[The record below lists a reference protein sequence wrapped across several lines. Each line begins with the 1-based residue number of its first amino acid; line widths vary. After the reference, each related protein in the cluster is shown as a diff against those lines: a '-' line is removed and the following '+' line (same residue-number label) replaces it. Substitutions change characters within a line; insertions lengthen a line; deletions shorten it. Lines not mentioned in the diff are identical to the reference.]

1 MQSTDKY
8 LQTLLRYYEEEI
20 SGEAYFYGLAKHFDE
35 SEKLV
40 LLAKIERLAAQ
51 AVLPLLKKYGLKPRD
66 ESALK
71 TLGEGDVERHESY
84 SWPDFLEHILNRY
97 PGYLEDFARLE
108 DMAPEEDLYALKIL
122 TEHEVAVIDFAKKEI
137 SNDPESLHPLLR
149 YLNR

>member
-8 LQTLLRYYEEEI
+8 LQTLLKYYEEEI
-20 SGEAYFYGLAKHFDE
+20 SGEAYFYGLAEHFDE

-51 AVLPLLKKYGLKPRD
+51 EILPLLNKYGLIPRD
-66 ESALK
+66 ESVLK
-71 TLGEGDVERHESY
+71 TLGEGDVEPHESY
-84 SWPDFLEHILNRY
+84 SWPNFLKHILDRY
-97 PGYLEDFARLE
+97 PGYLEEFARLE

-122 TEHEVAVIDFAKKEI
+122 TEHEIAVIDFAQKEV
-137 SNDPESLHPLLR
+137 SNDPESVNPLLQ